1 MLSGDR
7 VRELAIDAASRGGA
21 AIQGPHRERGLWSF
35 LTWSFF
41 LSQLAAGNAFAAGA
55 AQAAGATN
63 LNAPAGADDAGKAG
77 TTLLGT
83 PDARPLGD
91 SEAQS
96 ATAST
101 AAAPLQN
108 TSAPGDIKLGGI
120 EQLDMTSDAGSAE
133 EAAAMRG
140 LADSEATSSGLM
152 SGDGAVAPDTLSAV
166 LPDIDL
172 PQIVEL
178 PPVLDGV
185 LPPVLETVGDVVDG
199 LGETLD
205 NLLAPVAET
214 VEDLASVLEPTLD
227 NLLAPVADLTAA
239 LGPTLDGLL
248 EPTVETVEDL
258 AAVLGPTLDLA
269 LAPVEALTEGL
280 TDALEAA
287 LDPALAPVADL
298 TESVGNLI
306 EPVSGIAGEI
316 IQLAD
321 PVIDIAESVLAP
333 VTNLVEAAE
342 PILDPVLE
350 VAAPVVDLVEP
361 VLEPLLQPLAPVA
374 APVLDL
380 LPVSIGNDGFL
391 GDLFGI
397 SEPTDAVGST
407 GTLEFTVDVD
417 ASPYDLIEAG
427 AYTEFGIE
435 LNQNPIG
442 NEGGTGDLVENIVET
457 VTSLVDDNDDTGNT
471 LPTLLGS
478 LQHDIGLRGLGEGLI

>member
-7 VRELAIDAASRGGA
+7 VREFANNAASRGGA

-63 LNAPAGADDAGKAG
+63 LNAPADADNAGKAG

-83 PDARPLGD
+83 PDARALGD

-108 TSAPGDIKLGGI
+108 TSAPGDTKLGGI

-140 LADSEATSSGLM
+140 LADSEATSSL
-152 SGDGAVAPDTLSAV
+152 SISESDGAAAPDTLTAV

-172 PQIVEL
+172 PQIIEL

-227 NLLAPVADLTAA
+227 
-239 LGPTLDGLL
+239 GLL

-269 LAPVEALTEGL
+269 LAPVEALTDGL
-280 TDALEAA
+280 AGALETA
-287 LDPALAPVADL
+287 LDPLLAPVADL

-306 EPVSGIAGEI
+306 EPVGDIAGEI

-321 PVIDIAESVLAP
+321 PVFDIVEPVLAP
-333 VTNLVEAAE
+333 VMSVVEAAE

-407 GTLEFTVDVD
+407 GTLEFAVDVD

-478 LQHDIGLRGLGEGLI
+478 LQYDIGLRGLGEGLI